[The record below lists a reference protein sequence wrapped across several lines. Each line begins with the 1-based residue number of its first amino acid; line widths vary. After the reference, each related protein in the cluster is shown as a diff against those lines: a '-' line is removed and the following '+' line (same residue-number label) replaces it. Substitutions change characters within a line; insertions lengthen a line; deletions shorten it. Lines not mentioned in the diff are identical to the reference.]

1 MDLFSPVPGYETHI
15 YDGGKEALFLL
26 LLSFLIAFFCARL
39 YTRLARIYGWG
50 SANVGG
56 VHIHHAVPGLILAL
70 TAGLLVFT
78 SWGGNS
84 PVVEVL
90 AIIFGAGAGLVLDE
104 WALIFHLDDVYWS
117 DEGRSSIDAVIIGTA
132 LASILLHT
140 ASPFGLDESQYSGS
154 RTGVFAFLAVNYFFA
169 LICFFKGKP
178 VLGAVGL
185 LIPFVAMVGA
195 VRLATPRSPWARWF
209 YDPERGSEQQRAVR
223 ADKLD
228 RACRRFDT
236 GWQGQLQRKVADLIG
251 GAPSVPSAAGRYAPE
266 PPS

>member
-39 YTRLARIYGWG
+39 YTRLARVYGWG
-50 SANVGG
+50 SASVGG
-56 VHIHHAVPGLILAL
+56 VHIHHAVPGLVLAL
-70 TAGLLVFT
+70 TAGLLAFT

-84 PVVEVL
+84 PVLEVL
-90 AIIFGAGAGLVLDE
+90 AIVFGVGAGLVLDE

-132 LASILLHT
+132 FASILLHT
-140 ASPFGLDESQYSGS
+140 ASPFGLDESEYTGS
-154 RTGVFAFLAVNYFFA
+154 RTGVMVFLAVNYFFA

-185 LIPFVAMVGA
+185 LVPFVAFVGA
-195 VRLATPRSPWARWF
+195 VRLATPRSPWARLR
-209 YDPERGSEQQRAVR
+209 YDPERGPEQERAER
-223 ADKLD
+223 SDKLA
-228 RACRRFDT
+228 RACRRYDT
-236 GWQGQLQRKVADLIG
+236 GWQGRLQRKVDDLIG
-251 GAPSVPSAAGRYAPE
+251 GAPSVSSASGRDPT
-266 PPS
+266 SS